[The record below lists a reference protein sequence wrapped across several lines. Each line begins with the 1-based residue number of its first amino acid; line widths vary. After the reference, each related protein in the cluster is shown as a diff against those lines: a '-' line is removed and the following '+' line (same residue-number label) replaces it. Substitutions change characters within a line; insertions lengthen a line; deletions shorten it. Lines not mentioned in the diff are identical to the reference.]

1 MHIYKLLLVLILLY
15 SCGGGSS
22 SSDIENNPQIIQ
34 SSNST
39 EVCINTQVANL
50 KRCDLVHDNIDRFYF
65 LYEPSNLDTNS
76 SIAVLFA
83 LHGYGSS
90 AMTHFNYTNYE
101 PIANE
106 NNFIVVY
113 PQGTTSNGLNT
124 HWNNGGW
131 TSKSTAKDIE
141 FIDTL
146 LNILKTKFPLM
157 RQEYILLACLMVAI

>member
-1 MHIYKLLLVLILLY
+1 MYIFKFLLVLILLY

-22 SSDIENNPQIIQ
+22 SSDFENNPPTIQ
-34 SSNST
+34 TLNST
-39 EVCINTQVANL
+39 ETCISTQVPNL

-101 PIANE
+101 PLANA

-113 PQGTTSNGLNT
+113 PQGTTSNGLNLSLI
-124 HWNNGGW
+124 H
-131 TSKSTAKDIE
+131 I
-141 FIDTL
+141 
-146 LNILKTKFPLM
+146 
-157 RQEYILLACLMVAI
+157 